1 MEALKLVLAAQQVSN
16 TAMLGQIKDLQSRD
30 KVESDPAFNWIMTYA
45 GRDVATYIKEIIL
58 GIVTDGEERDLVLQG
73 IEAVNRFLVKSD
85 KDKDRKVLLSSLGLV
100 HLAGSYCCCC
110 TFSSLALSY
119 PVGPCLSDRIVSY
132 LMHVLSYRTRS
143 DPVLSGRIV
152 SDLILWYLSLCHHHV
167 LSHPILSWPIVVF
180 IFVVFC

>member
-1 MEALKLVLAAQQVSN
+1 MVLAAQQASN
-16 TAMLGQIKDLQSRD
+16 TAILGQLKDLQMRD
-30 KVESDPAFNWIMTYA
+30 KVEADHAFNWTMTYA
-45 GRDVATYIKEIIL
+45 GKDVATFIKECIL
-58 GIVTDGEERDLVLQG
+58 GIVTDGEERVLVLQM

-100 HLAGSYCCCC
+100 HLTGSYCCCC

-132 LMHVLSYRTRS
+132 VMRLLSYRTRS

-152 SDLILWYLSLCHHHV
+152 SDLTLCYLSLCHHHV

-180 IFVVFC
+180 ILVVFC